1 MPLARSNLGVVDC
14 GGLAIV
20 VYRNLDEADV
30 VGLVLAEMSP
40 VQALQ
45 MRTEALARKLRC
57 QGPQAEA
64 SGAF

>member
-1 MPLARSNLGVVDC
+1 M
-14 GGLAIV
+14 IV
-20 VYRNLDEADV
+20 VYRNLDEAGV
-30 VGLVLAEMSP
+30 VGMVLAEMSP

-45 MRTEALARKLRC
+45 TRTDALARKLRC